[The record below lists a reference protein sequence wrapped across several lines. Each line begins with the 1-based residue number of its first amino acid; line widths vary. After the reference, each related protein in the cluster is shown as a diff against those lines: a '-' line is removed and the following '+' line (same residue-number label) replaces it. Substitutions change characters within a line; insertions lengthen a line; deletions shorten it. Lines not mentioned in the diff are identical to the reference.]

1 MSFDIKKAI
10 KFEKNVGK
18 KDQQIRYGVGSVS
31 LLIAM
36 IKGNIFFLLLGIYL
50 LGSAYL
56 TWCPV
61 MSGMSKNTSDA
72 DPAS

>member
-1 MSFDIKKAI
+1 M

-18 KDQQIRYGVGSVS
+18 KDQQIRYAVGSVS

-36 IKGNIFFLLLGIYL
+36 IKGNIFFLFLGIIL

-61 MSGMSKNTSDA
+61 MSGMGKNTSDG